1 MSFTKDINPMIFRQI
16 SQEGQ
21 KISASERECS
31 LLADMYNKTDL
42 MYKKNLTAVIQK
54 V

>member
-16 SQEGQ
+16 AQEAQ
-21 KISASERECS
+21 KTSASARECS
-31 LLADMYNKTDL
+31 VLVDFYNKAEL
-42 MYKKNLTAVIQK
+42 LYKKDLTAVIQK